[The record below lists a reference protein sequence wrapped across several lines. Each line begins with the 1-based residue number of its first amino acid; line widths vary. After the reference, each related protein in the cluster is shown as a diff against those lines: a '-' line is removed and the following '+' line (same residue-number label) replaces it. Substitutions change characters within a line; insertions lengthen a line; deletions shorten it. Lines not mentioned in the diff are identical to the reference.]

1 MFTCDAKHL
10 YGFASCHSR
19 CMSCICLDVEWWK
32 NELFPRC
39 IDSLM
44 HLGMFFGPWWRWYV
58 CTSAC
63 VRAELRMAPC
73 WMWFFRRP
81 VYCAIILWYTPFSAA
96 IAWLWA
102 CGRGDVTSRLLPSQ
116 PQLTERHKLVRSCLR
131 AHPSRLVVPRI
142 LQWINHPFVDYCVVI
157 LILLKIEPPL
167 LTGNCIMTAKFG
179 TGTVSANWIFLVK

>member
-1 MFTCDAKHL
+1 MFTCDAKDL
-10 YGFASCHSR
+10 YRFASCHSR
-19 CMSCICLDVEWWK
+19 CMSRICLDVEWWK

-39 IDSLM
+39 VDSLM

-58 CTSAC
+58 CVRAC
-63 VRAELRMAPC
+63 VLAVGAADGAILNVALPPAGVLRN
-73 WMWFFRRP
+73 
-81 VYCAIILWYTPFSAA
+81 YILWHTPFSAA

-131 AHPSRLVVPRI
+131 AHPSRLVVPHT

-157 LILLKIEPPL
+157 LILLKIESPL

-179 TGTVSANWIFLVK
+179 TGTVLLTESS

>member
-1 MFTCDAKHL
+1 MRLCTHVYLWRQRFVSFRSLSFTL
-10 YGFASCHSR
+10 YVT
-19 CMSCICLDVEWWK
+19 CICLDAEWWK

-39 IDSLM
+39 VDSLM

-58 CTSAC
+58 CPSAC
-63 VRAELRMAPC
+63 VRSFWLAPY
-73 WMWFFRRP
+73 WMWLFRRP

-131 AHPSRLVVPRI
+131 AHPSRLVVPHTAVNQPSFCRLLCGNSDTFKNRI
-142 LQWINHPFVDYCVVI
+142 SPTYWKLHND
-157 LILLKIEPPL
+157 
-167 LTGNCIMTAKFG
+167 
-179 TGTVSANWIFLVK
+179 S